1 MLELAAKASLRR
13 KGQGHKLRINQETP
27 DVSHF
32 PAEAVMKLVRTGSIA
47 IGLLALGL
55 GSVPALAQHHG
66 GHGGPGGHGSFGH
79 GSGSSFR
86 THGGFHGGHGRGFTF
101 GTFYAPGGYY
111 YGGYPYDYGY
121 GYPSGA
127 YGYGYSDRRA
137 HHRRCRTVW
146 EWDDYA
152 GEEVPVRVCRR

>member
-1 MLELAAKASLRR
+1 
-13 KGQGHKLRINQETP
+13 
-27 DVSHF
+27 
-32 PAEAVMKLVRTGSIA
+32 MKLLRTGSIA

-55 GSVPALAQHHG
+55 GSATALAQHHG
-66 GHGGPGGHGSFGH
+66 GHGGSGGHGFGGHGSFGH
-79 GSGSSFR
+79 GSGSFR
-86 THGGFHGGHGRGFTF
+86 SHGGFHGGHGRSFAF

-111 YGGYPYDYGY
+111 YGGGYPYSGYSAYPYDYGY
-121 GYPSGA
+121 
-127 YGYGYSDRRA
+127 RRS